1 MGANILDILNGATL
15 AQAGNSEDY
24 QEISLDFSEIVVT
37 KHNKYSMGE
46 LEEMATGLLMDG
58 LQEPLVVGLV
68 NGAYWLVS
76 GHRRMAGI
84 EILLGE
90 GHERFRQVP
99 CRYKGMTETEF
110 RFALLVGNTFNRRM
124 TDYDLMVQA
133 QEWKEVLTQARKDG
147 TLKLDKGQ
155 RVRDYVALA
164 LGESTGKIGT
174 LETIN
179 KATPEIKE
187 QFQSGNM
194 GITAAGAAAAL
205 PEDRQREIAAQ
216 VAAGEDVK
224 AEEIKAIAEA
234 EKKKKTVE
242 EQQREQSVSD
252 TDTSEEEKAN
262 AAKLHT
268 LKMLGNYYTWMNEEE
283 HGILGRILED
293 CKRRKREYALPTD

>member
-1 MGANILDILNGATL
+1 
-15 AQAGNSEDY
+15 
-24 QEISLDFSEIVVT
+24 
-37 KHNKYSMGE
+37 
-46 LEEMATGLLMDG
+46 
-58 LQEPLVVGLV
+58 
-68 NGAYWLVS
+68 
-76 GHRRMAGI
+76 MAGI